1 MHNFIILV
9 MVCAPTLAVVNSP
22 KAAGR
27 RILNGEFIDDK
38 LQAYKLEIWDESKI
52 VTLHQLFK

>member
-1 MHNFIILV
+1 MQSFIVLF
-9 MVCAPTLAVVNSP
+9 MVCAPSLVVVNSP

-38 LQAYKLEIWDESKI
+38 FQAYKLEIWDETKI
-52 VTLHQLFK
+52 PVIHQILK